1 MNIPLL
7 NESQSVNFK
16 DILDM
21 MMDDGK
27 QLLEDVVAGMGDVA
41 DRAEGLLLTGVSPA
55 TELAKLIEQRNYD
68 LVIIGNRGLSGVQEY
83 MGSVS
88 HKVLHGSTA
97 PGAHREVA
105 LVSEEAVRTRKN
117 VLLLFSK
124 PPAPGLVK
132 TRLTTLK
139 DGVFAPEVA
148 SALYHCMLF
157 DVVEICCA
165 ALATLE
171 ARAAGA
177 DAGAAA
183 AMAAGAEEATETRA
197 AGNPRRSVPASRC
210 ATNTSWSS
218 PPRRQRTWTSCGSC
232 SKTQALGRASLVLIA
247 DEGASFD
254 EHYNH
259 AFAQAWERGADAVLS
274 MGADMPALTTADVIG
289 GFEALH
295 RLDGVPGGGIVLAPD
310 QEMGVSIVG
319 WTRATAF
326 DHAGVFYN
334 QEGLTV
340 LPAYI
345 AKARERNLPALYLP
359 AVPDVDTMADL
370 MHNVTLVEALNY
382 CAAFDGN
389 TPPWRTA
396 DALAQMGWSEVR
408 VPPNDLHDPR
418 EEIDR

>member
-1 MNIPLL
+1 M
-7 NESQSVNFK
+7 
-16 DILDM
+16 
-21 MMDDGK
+21 
-27 QLLEDVVAGMGDVA
+27 
-41 DRAEGLLLTGVSPA
+41 
-55 TELAKLIEQRNYD
+55 
-68 LVIIGNRGLSGVQEY
+68 
-83 MGSVS
+83 
-88 HKVLHGSTA
+88 
-97 PGAHREVA
+97 EV
-105 LVSEEAVRTRKN
+105 RKN
-117 VLLLFSK
+117 TVLLFSK
-124 PPAPGLVK
+124 PPVAGLVK

-165 ALATLE
+165 ALAQLE
-171 ARAAGA
+171 EQAA
-177 DAGAAA
+177 DA
-183 AMAAGAEEATETRA
+183 EAVRDEYELVISTT
-197 AGNPRRSVPASRC
+197 PASNVEVMRKLFED
-210 ATNTSWSS
+210 AGTW
-218 PPRRQRTWTSCGSC
+218 PRE
-232 SKTQALGRASLVLIA
+232 LVFVA

-259 AFAQAWERGADAVLS
+259 AFQQAWDRGADVILS
-274 MGADMPALTTADVIG
+274 MGADMPALTVPDVVG
-289 GFEALH
+289 GSEAVH
-295 RLDGVPGGGIVLAPD
+295 RLCGQPGGGIGRAPA
-310 QEMGVSIVG
+310 QERGGARGG
-319 WTRATAF
+319 WTRETVF
-326 DHAGVFYN
+326 DHTGVFYN
-334 QEGLTV
+334 QQGLTV

-418 EEIDR
+418 DQVDV

>member
-1 MNIPLL
+1 M
-7 NESQSVNFK
+7 
-16 DILDM
+16 
-21 MMDDGK
+21 
-27 QLLEDVVAGMGDVA
+27 
-41 DRAEGLLLTGVSPA
+41 
-55 TELAKLIEQRNYD
+55 
-68 LVIIGNRGLSGVQEY
+68 
-83 MGSVS
+83 
-88 HKVLHGSTA
+88 
-97 PGAHREVA
+97 
-105 LVSEEAVRTRKN
+105 RTRKN

-183 AMAAGAEEATETRA
+183 AMAAGAEEATEARA
-197 AGNPRRSVPASRC
+197 GEACGARCRRAGARRIRAGHLHHAGNERGRHAGEAVRRRGTWPRE
-210 ATNTSWSS
+210 
-218 PPRRQRTWTSCGSC
+218 
-232 SKTQALGRASLVLIA
+232 LVLIA

-396 DALAQMGWSEVR
+396 DALAQIGWSEVR